1 MNAIAWTV
9 NQLENYDKRI
19 RLIEMLY
26 TTADPGTF
34 TNLEQLTL
42 GELEELASIMDTGD
56 TV

>member
-1 MNAIAWTV
+1 MDAITWTV
-9 NQLENYDKRI
+9 EQLGNYDQRI

-42 GELEELASIMDTGD
+42 SELESLAGIMDPGD
-56 TV
+56 VA